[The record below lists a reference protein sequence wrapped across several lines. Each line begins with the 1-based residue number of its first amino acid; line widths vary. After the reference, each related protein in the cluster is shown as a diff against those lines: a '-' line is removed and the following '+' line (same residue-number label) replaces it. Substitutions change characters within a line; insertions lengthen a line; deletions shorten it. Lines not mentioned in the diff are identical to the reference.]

1 LPAFVV
7 IIYVGII
14 GAALLYKY
22 REDAAA
28 TAANAQPNGNQIALA
43 AAADFDPIIEGE
55 QAGNQLDL
63 EIAQGEQI
71 PFTQQDAQEDPTTAS
86 LS

>member
-1 LPAFVV
+1 MPAFVV
-7 IIYVGII
+7 IIYAGII

-28 TAANAQPNGNQIALA
+28 TAANQPNGNQIALA

-71 PFTQQDAQEDPTTAS
+71 PFTQQDAEENPSTAS